1 MKTQLNEIKR
11 MQQLAGILVENEEV
25 NEPIVW
31 NWDKARSTSEDDEG
45 VVYKVWGQ
53 GELYNYYGKFE
64 LFNDDNGDYRDI
76 EDENDRNIMM
86 KTKITYLM
94 IAILKMIKKIK
105 FYNQWKIFKK
115 NF

>member
-25 NEPIVW
+25 NESIVW

-76 EDENDRNIMM
+76 KDENDRKEGNFIYAS
-86 KTKITYLM
+86 KYTKDTDELIGELDPED
-94 IAILKMIKKIK
+94 ISL
-105 FYNQWKIFKK
+105 
-115 NF
+115 